1 MPMPVEVKPAFLKA
15 PGHDEMQSPRLVRK
29 ESLKFQIFV
38 VSGRRPERKEFRLG
52 EHTPCWT

>member
-1 MPMPVEVKPAFLKA
+1 MPVEVKPAFLKA